1 MAEQER
7 IFDETIAPFFDN
19 KLIRMI
25 GKQPLIMFSLGIP
38 PQQFEAIRE
47 EKQFKDVI
55 ELYRERIKK
64 LTCGFPVEDN
74 YFTWM
79 ALSRS
84 YDTENRRA
92 IPDYL
97 KEDLYP
103 TIHANADRI
112 DTVISPL
119 AEHLKT
125 QPPGKYDRFVLLDS
139 QDWMKPEAIAEQWA
153 EIARVGSPGTRIIFR
168 TGGMLS
174 PVEKALPPELKKRFV
189 YEEQLSKE
197 LFEQDRSGIYGG
209 FHIYSK
215 PE

>member
-1 MAEQER
+1 
-7 IFDETIAPFFDN
+7 
-19 KLIRMI
+19 
-25 GKQPLIMFSLGIP
+25 
-38 PQQFEAIRE
+38 
-47 EKQFKDVI
+47 
-55 ELYRERIKK
+55 
-64 LTCGFPVEDN
+64 
-74 YFTWM
+74 M
-79 ALSRS
+79 ALSRT
-84 YDTENRRA
+84 YDTTHRRA

-125 QPPGKYDRFVLLDS
+125 QAPGKYDRFVLLDS
-139 QDWMKPEAIAEQWA
+139 QDWMKPEQITEQWA

-168 TGGMLS
+168 TGGMFS
-174 PVEKALPPELKKRFV
+174 PVEKALPPDLRQRFV